1 MLRNEIKMNTKDF
14 NLKQVIQDRVN
25 LEDRWAWA
33 NRKEEVTLPRYE
45 KPQKVEFTAGVYNFI
60 KGTLNELKP

>member
-1 MLRNEIKMNTKDF
+1 MNTKDF

-33 NRKEEVTLPRYE
+33 NRKEEVTLPRYTPTE
-45 KPQKVEFTAGVYNFI
+45 APKLDAGVWNMAMNL
-60 KGTLNELKP
+60 LNQLKP